1 MFQEFPTLIALM
13 RVRSCLLPGSWK
25 GQILFPQLPL
35 AARSRVYGLGSAYF
49 KQELVTQRSW
59 GSAKSFLVAKSIVRN
74 AGAAM
79 TITSTQHPTPAVPAV
94 GTGIALGNGSSVVL
108 RGK

>member
-1 MFQEFPTLIALM
+1 MEAGKA
-13 RVRSCLLPGSWK
+13 RYLLS
-25 GQILFPQLPL
+25 QLPL

-59 GSAKSFLVAKSIVRN
+59 GSAKSFLVAKSIVWS

-79 TITSTQHPTPAVPAV
+79 TTASTQHPTPAVM
-94 GTGIALGNGSSVVL
+94 SSGESDVL
-108 RGK
+108 R

>member
-1 MFQEFPTLIALM
+1 M
-13 RVRSCLLPGSWK
+13 RVRASYQGAGKARYLLS
-25 GQILFPQLPL
+25 QLPL
-35 AARSRVYGLGSAYF
+35 AARCRVYGLGSAYF

-59 GSAKSFLVAKSIVRN
+59 GSAKSFLVSKSIVRN

-79 TITSTQHPTPAVPAV
+79 TTTSTQHPTPAVPAV
-94 GTGIALGNGSSVVL
+94 WTGIALGNGSSAVL

>member
-1 MFQEFPTLIALM
+1 MEAGKA
-13 RVRSCLLPGSWK
+13 RYLLS
-25 GQILFPQLPL
+25 QLPL
-35 AARSRVYGLGSAYF
+35 AARSRVYGLGSSYF

-79 TITSTQHPTPAVPAV
+79 TASTQHPTPAVPAV
-94 GTGIALGNGSSVVL
+94 GTSIALGNGSSDVL